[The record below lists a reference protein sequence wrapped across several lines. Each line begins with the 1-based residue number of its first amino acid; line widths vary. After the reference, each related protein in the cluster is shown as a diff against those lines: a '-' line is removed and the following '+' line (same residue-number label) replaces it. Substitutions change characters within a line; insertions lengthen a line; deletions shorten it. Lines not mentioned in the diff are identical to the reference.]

1 MIMIITSVVGCLLIS
16 NNVITSIVI
25 KNMSFFPA
33 LEVDSAVVTQTS
45 SAKME
50 SVFERIKVVG
60 TIHSGPF
67 WGFFEIVLYREGYLS
82 GDMKSFLSK
91 RGCVGICNQSFLLE
105 TKALQIKA
113 QTY

>member
-1 MIMIITSVVGCLLIS
+1 MIMIITSAVGYLLIS

-25 KNMSFFPA
+25 KNMFFFPA

-50 SVFERIKVVG
+50 SVFERIEIVG
-60 TIHSGPF
+60 NIHSGPF

-82 GDMKSFLSK
+82 GDMKSFFVRTWLCWYLQPILS
-91 RGCVGICNQSFLLE
+91 VGNQSV
-105 TKALQIKA
+105 AN
-113 QTY
+113 

>member
-1 MIMIITSVVGCLLIS
+1 M
-16 NNVITSIVI
+16 ITSIVI
-25 KNMSFFPA
+25 KKVSFFPA

-67 WGFFEIVLYREGYLS
+67 WGFFELVLYREG
-82 GDMKSFLSK
+82 
-91 RGCVGICNQSFLLE
+91 
-105 TKALQIKA
+105 
-113 QTY
+113 